1 MNKEQIIE
9 KFAHD
14 YRDMELQEHVLKE
27 ILEFCVNQVLALDQ
41 PQEEIEEIA
50 LFDIAKH
57 LYSNYAKT
65 IEDKLNEVVREIN
78 KINNKIK

>member
-1 MNKEQIIE
+1 MNKLENII
-9 KFAHD
+9 KD
-14 YRDMELQEHVLKE
+14 IVKTSRRYDT
-27 ILEFCVNQVLALDQ
+27 VNISLFVDKILALDQ